1 MAERYGLKGA
11 LDTTKQFI
19 VLATGILTI
28 TITFADKF
36 KGSGDDLQVPCALKF
51 AWGAYVSVILFGVLT
66 LMAITG
72 TLDQIDQG
80 GEGSANDWNVRAPA
94 LAMFASF
101 LVAITAT
108 VWAGLEVVR

>member
-1 MAERYGLKGA
+1 MAEKQGLKGA

-36 KGSGDDLQVPCALKF
+36 KVADADLAVPVALKV
-51 AWGAYVSVILFGVLT
+51 AWGACFAVILFGILT

-72 TLDQIDQG
+72 TLD
-80 GEGSANDWNVRAPA
+80 
-94 LAMFASF
+94 
-101 LVAITAT
+101 AI
-108 VWAGLEVVR
+108 VV